1 MATNM
6 TSDEPLRLGWGK
18 LAVVAV
24 IFLVIISL
32 VIWPR
37 LGRPHDQGIVAA
49 MVFFSI
55 SVLCFLAFRWH
66 LLRKLALSG
75 AISIAEF
82 RADPKKHILGPR
94 LLYLLWFIGT
104 VCIFFAIV
112 IGFALLKH

>member
-1 MATNM
+1 MTTST

-18 LAVVAV
+18 FAVVAV
-24 IFLVIISL
+24 IFVVIIGL
-32 VIWPR
+32 IIWPR
-37 LGRPHDQGIVAA
+37 LSRSHDQGVVAA
-49 MVFFSI
+49 MVFFTV

-94 LLYLLWFIGT
+94 LPYISWFIGT
-104 VCIFFAIV
+104 VCILFAIV
-112 IGFALLKH
+112 IGFAIFKH